1 MEWSELVRRLQPGH
15 ALRPSESLQLRSR
28 GCQVERGVVPLVPE
42 RRVEPAERNSEAV
55 PERRDRGDVEA
66 MEADFGVD
74 GLGSELLDA
83 LARAGTSKGGI
94 EAAVPVA
101 MALDLDA
108 GTGEEPWC
116 KDLVHSQAELIE
128 PVVDAPRLR

>member
-1 MEWSELVRRLQPGH
+1 
-15 ALRPSESLQLRSR
+15 
-28 GCQVERGVVPLVPE
+28 
-42 RRVEPAERNSEAV
+42 
-55 PERRDRGDVEA
+55 

-128 PVVDAPRLR
+128 PVVDAPRLRGNRGVAGELGHHLDVRIVVRRTDEEPRQPEATRRRRHRGLLAIEADLALL